1 MEVKLLVETLNPDLV
16 WDEYKFSEKDFV
28 EYLRYVPLTNEHKDV
43 WSLYLGDLLIR
54 ICSILDSF
62 FRRTIYSSVL
72 DNATDITRYR
82 ALDDRKIDM
91 GVYRELYDPFY
102 QLSSKKV
109 YELQTFEQLT
119 PFLNWSSNKSPD
131 WWNKYNHVKH
141 DRFKNKIEAT
151 LKSVLEALSGLF
163 IINVLHLETMPVLV
177 DYDIINSNLAKEHMK
192 YVLSKK
198 EPLEE
203 LTTVYAKTKLLGYVF
218 ESTEIDPDVKWILS
232 RSYPGY

>member
-1 MEVKLLVETLNPDLV
+1 MVETLNPDLV
-16 WDEYKFSEKDFV
+16 WDEYKFLEENFV

-54 ICSILDSF
+54 IGSILDSF
-62 FRRTIYSSVL
+62 FRRAIYSSVL
-72 DNATDITRYR
+72 DNATNITRYR
-82 ALDDRKIDM
+82 ALDDHKINM
-91 GVYRELYDPFY
+91 VVYRELYDPFY

-109 YELQTFEQLT
+109 YELQTFEQLN
-119 PFLNWSSNKSPD
+119 PFLSWSSNESPD

-141 DRFKNKIEAT
+141 DRFKNKKEAT

-163 IINVLHLETMPVLV
+163 TINVLHLETMPVLV
-177 DYDIINSNLAKEHMK
+177 DYGIINSIVVKGHIK
-192 YVLSKK
+192 DVLSKK

-203 LTTVYAKTKLLGYVF
+203 LATIYAKTKLFGYVF
-218 ESTEIDPDVKWILS
+218 ESTKFKPDMKWILS